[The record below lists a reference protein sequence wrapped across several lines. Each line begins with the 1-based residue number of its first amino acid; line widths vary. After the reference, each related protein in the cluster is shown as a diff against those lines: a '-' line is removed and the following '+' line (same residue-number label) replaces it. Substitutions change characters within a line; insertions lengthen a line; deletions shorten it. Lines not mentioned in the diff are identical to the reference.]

1 MLSCSIV
8 TYAVTFNCHLCC
20 HAQVSLMLSRSS
32 VTYAVMFNC
41 HLCCHIQ
48 LSLMLSRSSV
58 TYAVT
63 FNCFSVML
71 VCICILFAVTTTP
84 YALMYGV
91 NSDVTTI
98 TYAVMFQL
106 VYINHSAN
114 FIVYVISNKRYVA
127 VVITKDGWFCLK
139 KARIRVISC

>member
-1 MLSCSIV
+1 MLPCSII
-8 TYAVTFNCHLCC
+8 
-20 HAQVSLMLSRSS
+20 
-32 VTYAVMFNC
+32 TYAVMFNYY
-41 HLCCHIQ
+41 LCCHVQ
-48 LSLMLSRSSV
+48 LPLMLM
-58 TYAVT
+58 

-71 VCICILFAVTTTP
+71 VCICILFAITTTP

-114 FIVYVISNKRYVA
+114 FIVYVISNKRYVSM
-127 VVITKDGWFCLK
+127 VTTKDGWFCLK
-139 KARIRVISC
+139 KASIRVISY